1 LSGPSVS
8 DTNITPS
15 LLNAYCI
22 CPRKAWFQSRGINPE
37 QDYTNISIGRTID
50 ETSYKR
56 QKKSISIDNM
66 LIDLIE
72 ESEKGPVICEV
83 KKSSAGKKA
92 AIMQIVYYLYRL
104 KEMGIEAKGRLLLPK
119 ERKRETVE
127 LNAELEEEIK
137 KLIKETEELIS
148 LDKPPELKK
157 TKFCRKCAYFEFCF
171 T

>member
-1 LSGPSVS
+1 MHQNNSI
-8 DTNITPS
+8 NFITPS
-15 LLNAYCI
+15 LINAYCI
-22 CPRKAWFQSRGINPE
+22 CKRKAWFQSRSINPQ
-37 QDYTNISIGRTID
+37 QDYSNVSIGRTID

-56 QKKSISIDNM
+56 QKKSITIDNM
-66 LIDLIE
+66 KIDLIE
-72 ESEKGPVICEV
+72 ESEGNPMICEI

-92 AIMQIVYYLYRL
+92 AIMQIAYYLYRL
-104 KEMGIEAKGRLLLPK
+104 KEMGIDAKGRLLLPK

-137 KLIKETEELIS
+137 KLVKETKELIS